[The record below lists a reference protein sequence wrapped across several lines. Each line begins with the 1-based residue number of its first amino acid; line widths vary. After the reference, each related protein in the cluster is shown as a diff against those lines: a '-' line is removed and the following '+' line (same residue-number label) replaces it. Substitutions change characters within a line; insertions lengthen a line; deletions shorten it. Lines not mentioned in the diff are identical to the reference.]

1 MKYSGRHSKNKK
13 RVIDIFHLPPCRSSL
28 KLHARGS
35 NYIAKIWRQADQK
48 IIWKSS
54 ATWME
59 WRLLVRMGRWDISN

>member
-48 IIWKSS
+48 IMVFESPQQH
-54 ATWME
+54 E
-59 WRLLVRMGRWDISN
+59 WNEDY